1 MPFPTP
7 LYSFPFYLGGG
18 PVAPGGPSETGGVT
32 DCVPDTVTLDG
43 YTFPVELNHSEAA
56 WRSGAQ
62 DTFRDTVVANEQ
74 PNDSLFNARG
84 AWARYKY
91 NWKHGCGQTLGDTDA
106 ESDDQRYRSS
116 FGIAWD
122 TPYQLQLLRA
132 TSNARSVTNSNP
144 MLIRSDIY
152 VFGTDGTIL
161 YRTTDFVTWTAMTA
175 PGGTI
180 TGLASDGTDLYV
192 TTTTVTVKYVGA
204 ATVSTAFATP
214 PGPGDSIAFVSNRLL
229 LSTGNVLKEIGATG
243 ATVSTIKTHF
253 QAAFRWTTLFNIGSR
268 IYIGGFAGSRSELH
282 TATTD
287 SAGNLVQSQEAAPLP
302 PGELLRFGL
311 SFAGS
316 AVLCT
321 SNGVR
326 VADVSG
332 DGTLTYGPLITEPG
346 DVRCATADGNKVWTG
361 YSAMAGARSGVLR
374 MVMDQEVQ
382 PLQPAY
388 CNDIFETTLVAN
400 VTGVVRLGSR
410 TCFAVAGSGFWVESA
425 TTFVGTGEILSGLMA
440 LGTVE
445 PKGLIGLDVNFSAL
459 SAGESI
465 EARVYD
471 RAGTLLAVGTESTAN
486 AEELTI
492 DLAGS
497 QVGSFEVKIILSGT
511 GASTPTLYRWRLR
524 AYPVAPPVLQWVLPL
539 IVHEKVVIGIG
550 EGYTQPFDLEEMH
563 LWIEDLYATKR
574 YCVFRVGTRG
584 YRVRVDNFEWRAR
597 KWTSDGRGP
606 QGLLVVQ
613 LVAA

>member
-1 MPFPTP
+1 MPFSPRLKT
-7 LYSFPFYLGGG
+7 FPFYLGAGLATT
-18 PVAPGGPSETGGVT
+18 VGGPSETGGQT
-32 DCVPDTVTLDG
+32 DCIPDTITLDG

-106 ESDDQRYRSS
+106 EADDQRYRSS
-116 FGIAWD
+116 YGIAWD
-122 TPYQLQLLRA
+122 TPYQLQLLKA
-132 TSNARSVTNSNP
+132 TTLNRTAATP
-144 MLIRSDIY
+144 LLCRSDIY
-152 VFGTDGTIL
+152 VYGANGLLL
-161 YRTTDFVTWTAMTA
+161 YRTTDFTTWTLMTN

-180 TGLASDGTDLYV
+180 TSMTTDGTDLYV
-192 TTTTVTVKYVGA
+192 TTTTSTVKYVGA
-204 ATVSTAFATP
+204 ATVPTAFATP

-229 LSTGNVLKEIGATG
+229 LGTGNVLKEIGATG

-253 QAAFRWTTLFNIGSR
+253 QSAFRWTTLFNIGSR
-268 IYIGGFAGSRSELH
+268 IYVGGFAGSRSELH

-332 DGTLTYGPLITEPG
+332 DGTLTYGPLIAEPG
-346 DVRCATADGNKVWTG
+346 DVRCATADGNKVYVG

-374 MVMDQEVQ
+374 LVMDDEVKT
-382 PLQPAY
+382 LQPAY
-388 CNDIFETTLVAN
+388 CNDVFEVNTVAN
-400 VTGVVRLGSR
+400 VVGVARLGGR
-410 TCFAVAGSGFWVESA
+410 TCFAVTGSGFWVESA
-425 TTFVGTGEILSGLMA
+425 TVYVTQGELLSGLLA

-445 PKGLIGLDVNFSAL
+445 PKGLIALDVAFAPL
-459 SAGESI
+459 AAGEQV

-471 RAGTLLAVGTESTAN
+471 RAGTLLAVGIESAVA
-486 AEELTI
+486 AEEMTI
-492 DLAGS
+492 DLAGG
-497 QVGSFEVKIILSGT
+497 QTGAFEVKVVLYGT
-511 GASTPTLYRWRLR
+511 SASTPTFYRWRLR

-539 IVHEKVVIGIG
+539 IVHEKVTVGLG
-550 EGYTQPFDLEEMH
+550 EGFVQSFDLEEMH

-574 YCVFRVGTRG
+574 YCVLRVGTRS
-584 YRVRVDNFEWRAR
+584 YRVRCDNFEWRAR